1 MVRTIGKRF
10 SVCLLMGLLGAFALK
25 GSGQP
30 ATPLPTNSPSLK
42 FVPALI
48 NSTALQTNT
57 PSASQISSTNYIQ
70 ENYDVRR
77 FLEEA
82 PPLRKIVYGNDAT
95 TYHRADYISDKDD
108 PKKMIKIEKTA
119 EDLKPRTGFVYYE
132 AALQPTTFYNLLL
145 AEMPG
150 CQYSGKKR
158 RSAAGCSTEVYW
170 TLNYSETPRGV
181 IPIIVISEKDNNS
194 KNSKS
199 VSAAAEEGLSQIDY
213 ARSLWIN
220 GLVPGTLRWVGEDHF
235 EAKADGPVEVYGTD
249 ESKKV
254 ILGEIT
260 EKDSLG
266 RPVKINFTIPAL
278 KLNVKFQHT
287 FLYSSPVG
295 KTKLPNIIICKSDV
309 TFKEN
314 VSTEIYTNTLVDI
327 DIGISD
333 LGPEGYVPGMFLES
347 NETNNAALKP
357 MVMFTSKDGSRYM
370 VEESGLSKIPDNPIT
385 PDKLQ
390 TRSFS
395 WKLLL
400 VCALL
405 LAPIFW
411 KFKFLMM
418 KNK

>member
-1 MVRTIGKRF
+1 MINIRRKIF
-10 SVCLLMGLLGAFALK
+10 ILLVVWVLGIPIVK
-25 GSGQP
+25 GDP
-30 ATPLPTNSPSLK
+30 PPTPLPTNSTALD
-42 FVPALI
+42 FVATLI
-48 NSTALQTNT
+48 KSAALQTNT
-57 PSASQISSTNYIQ
+57 SSASQTSSTNYIQ

-347 NETNNAALKP
+347 NETNTAALQP
-357 MVMFTSKDGSRYM
+357 MVVSIAKDGSRHI
-370 VEESGLSKIPDNPIT
+370 VEEGRSRKMPDNPIT

>member
-1 MVRTIGKRF
+1 MSNIRGKIF
-10 SVCLLMGLLGAFALK
+10 ILLIMWVLGIPIVK
-25 GSGQP
+25 GDPP

-42 FVPALI
+42 SIAILI
-48 NSTALQTNT
+48 NPTALQTNT
-57 PSASQISSTNYIQ
+57 SSASQTSSTNYIQ

-82 PPLRKIVYGNDAT
+82 PPLRKIVYGNDAN
-95 TYHRADYISDKDD
+95 TYHRPDYISDKNDTN
-108 PKKMIKIEKTA
+108 KMIKVKKTA
-119 EDLKPRTGFVYYE
+119 EDLKPKTGFVYYE

-150 CQYSGKKR
+150 SQYSGKNRKF
-158 RSAAGCSTEVYW
+158 ATGCSAENLYWILDYHNVPPDFIPVIELTEKENTNLTYASQQAQM
-170 TLNYSETPRGV
+170 YSEM
-181 IPIIVISEKDNNS
+181 INC
-194 KNSKS
+194 
-199 VSAAAEEGLSQIDY
+199 

-220 GLVPGTLRWVGEDHF
+220 GLVPGSLRWVDEDHF
-235 EAKADGPVEVYGTD
+235 EAKADGPVEDNGTD

-347 NETNNAALKP
+347 GKTNTAALKP
-357 MVMFTSKDGSRYM
+357 MVVFTSKDGSRYM
-370 VEESGLSKIPDNPIT
+370 VEERGLNKIPDNPIT
-385 PDKLQ
+385 PDQLQ
-390 TRSFS
+390 LGDRK
-395 WKLLL
+395 WKLLFA
-400 VCALL
+400 CILL
-405 LAPIFW
+405 LIPILW
-411 KFKFLMM
+411 KFIFLVI

>member
-1 MVRTIGKRF
+1 M
-10 SVCLLMGLLGAFALK
+10 CLLLVFLGAFALK
-25 GSGQP
+25 CIGQP
-30 ATPLPTNSPSLK
+30 ATPLPTNSPALE
-42 FVPALI
+42 FVATLI
-48 NSTALQTNT
+48 KPTALQTNT
-57 PSASQISSTNYIQ
+57 PSASQTSSTNYIQ

-82 PPLRKIVYGNDAT
+82 PPLRKIVYGNDAN
-95 TYHRADYISDKDD
+95 TYHRPDYISDKNDTN
-108 PKKMIKIEKTA
+108 KMIKVKKTA

-254 ILGEIT
+254 ILGGIT

-266 RPVKINFTIPAL
+266 RPVKLNFTCPAL
-278 KLNVKFQHT
+278 KLNVQFQYA
-287 FLYSSPVG
+287 FFYSLPVG
-295 KTKLPNIIICKSDV
+295 KTKLPNTVVCRSDI
-309 TFKEN
+309 TFEEN
-314 VSTEIYTNTLVDI
+314 VSTEIYTYTLVDI

-333 LGPEGYVPGMFLES
+333 LGPEGYVPGMFLEL
-347 NETNNAALKP
+347 NETNTAALQP
-357 MVMFTSKDGSRYM
+357 MVVSIAKDGSRHI
-370 VEESGLSKIPDNPIT
+370 VEEGRSRKMPDNPIT

-390 TRSFS
+390 FGDRK
-395 WKLLL
+395 WKLLFIC
-400 VCALL
+400 VLL

>member
-1 MVRTIGKRF
+1 MSNIRGKF
-10 SVCLLMGLLGAFALK
+10 FILLMIWVLGIPIVK
-25 GSGQP
+25 GDP
-30 ATPLPTNSPSLK
+30 PPPPLPTNSPSLK
-42 FVPALI
+42 SIAILI
-48 NSTALQTNT
+48 NPTAHQTNT
-57 PSASQISSTNYIQ
+57 SSASQTSSTNYIQ

-82 PPLRKIVYGNDAT
+82 PPLRKIVYGNDAN
-95 TYHRADYISDKDD
+95 TYHRPDYISDKNDTN
-108 PKKMIKIEKTA
+108 KMIKVKKTA
-119 EDLKPRTGFVYYE
+119 EDLKPKTGFVYYE

-150 CQYSGKKR
+150 SQYSGKNRKF
-158 RSAAGCSTEVYW
+158 ATGCSAENLYWILDYHNVPPDFIPVIELTEKENTNLTYASQQAQM
-170 TLNYSETPRGV
+170 YSEM
-181 IPIIVISEKDNNS
+181 INC
-194 KNSKS
+194 
-199 VSAAAEEGLSQIDY
+199 

-220 GLVPGTLRWVGEDHF
+220 GLVPGSLRWVDEDHF
-235 EAKADGPVEVYGTD
+235 EAKADGPVEDNGTD

-314 VSTEIYTNTLVDI
+314 ISTEIYTNTLVDI

-347 NETNNAALKP
+347 GKTNTAARQP
-357 MVMFTSKDGSRYM
+357 MVVFIAKDGSRHI
-370 VEESGLSKIPDNPIT
+370 VEEGRSRKMPDNPIT
-385 PDKLQ
+385 PDQLQ
-390 TRSFS
+390 LKPYR
-395 WKLLL
+395 WKLLFA
-400 VCALL
+400 CILL
-405 LAPIFW
+405 LIPILW
-411 KFKFLMM
+411 KFIFLVI

>member
-1 MVRTIGKRF
+1 MSNIRGKF
-10 SVCLLMGLLGAFALK
+10 FILLMIWVLGNPIVK
-25 GSGQP
+25 GDP
-30 ATPLPTNSPSLK
+30 PPPPLPTNSLSLK
-42 FVPALI
+42 SIAILI
-48 NSTALQTNT
+48 NPAALQTNT
-57 PSASQISSTNYIQ
+57 PSASQTSSTNYIQ

-260 EKDSLG
+260 EKDSLN
-266 RPVKINFTIPAL
+266 RPVKIKFICPAL
-278 KLNVKFQHT
+278 KGSPKFEHT
-287 FLYSSPVG
+287 YLYLSPVG
-295 KTKLPNIIICKSDV
+295 KTKLPNLIVRRKDKFVGNDILT
-309 TFKEN
+309 TF
-314 VSTEIYTNTLVDI
+314 YTNTLVDI

-347 NETNNAALKP
+347 GKTNTAARQP
-357 MVMFTSKDGSRYM
+357 MVVFIAKDGSRHI
-370 VEESGLSKIPDNPIT
+370 VEEGRSRKMPDNPIT
-385 PDKLQ
+385 PDQLQ
-390 TRSFS
+390 LKPYR
-395 WKLLL
+395 WKLLFA
-400 VCALL
+400 CILL
-405 LAPIFW
+405 LIPILW
-411 KFKFLMM
+411 KFIFLVI